1 MAGNFRLKFKSCLK
15 NFLRNILPHSSLK
28 LKYLYLTIALL
39 FFNFFWNLQ
48 IFYQMFLLQQVK
60 RKVIITNENGKYE
73 LNDEFPN
80 NVRFKK
86 ILKLH
91 GVIV

>member
-1 MAGNFRLKFKSCLK
+1 
-15 NFLRNILPHSSLK
+15 
-28 LKYLYLTIALL
+28 
-39 FFNFFWNLQ
+39 
-48 IFYQMFLLQQVK
+48 MFLLQQVK